1 MSRTD
6 YTYAATMAY
15 PHVLLND
22 NRITSRYVNQTN
34 LEFTNSVRRHS
45 GGNPA
50 NTPSNL
56 ATLNNLSTARIY
68 GSNLRLFDLVDT
80 ADFASAT
87 GVGNNSYFVRLTTEK
102 HTDYDYQPLTSGQW
116 GSVFSSGSLSGVN
129 LGNISLPSP
138 GPLAGRMASAPA
150 ISAYSGISALKL
162 GISAGLA
169 APPIGPALNPQLL
182 QKQTSLST
190 LTQYDYWDC
199 DSLGISRSD
208 GFRYLLNTTP
218 AATNT
223 LQLTYE
229 PSWELFRKKTSSP
242 DHPGQYQAQEHYFYY
257 DLKQYINTGGFYNS
271 SQFPNY
277 DKFDALKYSQTYRI
291 RSLPYQQRSVSKA
304 TTSAELQ
311 ASDYYWY
318 DCKTLSDTV
327 FYYDTVHITGPVTN
341 CSTYTPPDSTKK
353 VNQGGTLNSDGC
365 IPITHP
371 GLLPPAGYHIT
382 DMGGGQYMYC
392 PNPSTA
398 LGRYVNLPNDMSTKL
413 LLRRITRQ
421 VDTLDRRGSD
431 VAFFNKYYRIARF
444 KEATLPGPGS
454 GTHIGYIWSPGFDTL
469 TYYKANRHTAL
480 GLVAREENERGLVT
494 NYYYH
499 TVWNT
504 SFIDNA
510 HPCNSYGAY
519 DLTGQGVPGCVT
531 VGAGRGDSL
540 QTCYTY
546 NKDFTVNSITD
557 PNGMVLAYKYDNF
570 SRLAMAFRNGDTL
583 SANAYSQW
591 LNDTT
596 LSFEQ
601 RSAQNYVESFIKLDK
616 GSGVAEHSRAYVDPL
631 GRKYDVQTQV
641 STNLNS
647 PVVYDSLMVHSGLT
661 IYDNWDRVVQQYK
674 PFKYTSSGAAV
685 GFAPRFNPTGAHA
698 DQAYEPNQ
706 RGRLLKAA
714 KYGQSISTG
723 HAVASS
729 YQLIDGNQLRTE
741 VVNGF
746 YLLPSLGTVSPSLLS
761 GFKFLKTAVID
772 EDGKKT
778 VTYTNAFGQKVAQKT
793 YSSPSTQEV
802 TGYAYDAQGHLITV
816 LNPRL
821 QSTSYLYNLLGNM
834 YRKISVDADTVKYMY
849 DGSGNIVIEEDANA
863 RHGGYQ
869 AQGHHYLRRYTYDAF
884 GRMTMQSR
892 GEYGSG
898 YNPLLYANPATTDS
912 THTFYTYS
920 YGASLDFLGG
930 WQVKRCDLGR
940 TLPPAGTV
948 PPPSPWPHPDP
959 TSSYCYYINLS
970 LYDSL
975 RNISP
980 EKKWFYHAP
989 ATSADL
995 DLSGTLGTFLGSHP
1009 QTLTKGR
1016 LSYVKSYRHDGVFSN
1031 LNTYS
1036 YNSSGWLLGEAA
1048 QFNLPGSS
1056 TKFSSYIYNAGYN
1069 LRGSVKKQDI
1079 DVDLDGNYDM
1089 IYTYSYDGWNRLR
1102 TVSLKKGSGSVYQLA
1117 DYSYD
1122 DAQGLVTQAHYR
1134 DVETSCNPVVD
1145 TLRYSYDT
1153 RNRLTGIQAS
1163 LYREDLAY
1171 DGSHLQT
1178 AASPFLVQNDYNY
1191 NGNINVASHRYR
1203 LGNAYNYSGTAGLM
1217 DSATVYGYR
1226 YDGLNRLSA
1235 ADASVLNVLSGSPT
1249 SYAPKL
1255 AYGDESYRYDGI
1267 GNITQLNR
1275 GIYYAPTAPT
1285 PPNWV
1290 QHWKYICSGG
1300 GPGGWN
1306 RLTEVDSL
1314 NNSPLRT
1321 YGYDNNGNQVSQTT
1335 YGKSY
1340 GTRYMRSNL
1349 PDTTYVGSLYEIYQ
1363 YNTQDA
1369 RIFKQSSNN
1378 AIQTYYLVDL
1388 SGKPLAE
1395 YDFASSQWRYHAYGK
1410 DHIGDYNVYGHF
1422 EFTEHD
1428 HLGTA
1433 RVIYTVKTVACSP
1446 QNLGYTIVN
1455 ANDVYPYGRTLR
1467 TYNGSNGPS
1476 QYGYQGSERE
1486 KELSSNDYYTHFRGL
1501 DADIE
1506 RWKQVDPKYSPSESP
1521 YASMSGN
1528 PIIMTDVNGDCPRC
1542 PPGVRANGYGYS
1554 ALGFIS
1560 GLAYSVSDV
1569 AEGLYTMVRHPIET
1583 IKAGVTIENA
1593 KYNIKDRMM
1602 LMAKV
1607 DVAVNEVSEKWKNG
1621 DSFDRSQLAGRAIGN
1636 FALLFVGG
1644 EASGVKALSLAGKED
1659 QVVNTLSKVAKV
1671 TEATEGGITVLG
1683 KYPDYINLAG
1693 DLGAKRFNIPTDVW
1707 NKMTAAEQWG
1717 ANVKFLDRM
1726 MARGDKIVLSN
1737 RVSDINKVTGA
1748 FRKELDYL
1756 ISKGY
1761 KISSDGLQMI
1771 K

>member
-1 MSRTD
+1 MKQTGLKGLLSILLIACSIYSQAQMTGGRGDNQALPKEVKAAELSKGAYTSDVNLFSGTMNTSYDLGTVSTFAGLKYNLELSYSSTKTIGQNPLVVNGIPYGEGWSLNIPTINISVASYQKYLGSELPLYNNINSTTNPSFSKTQIAQEGSLFWFAPIISIPGVVSDRFIFKNYDAVSGESIFVANIMDHYVEARFNGSVWHVTNDNGDVYEFKSMVTNYRASSSLKFDADSVKTCRSCMAANLLPREEAMTWFCDDIYNKNHPLNQKISFSYNTFGVFDFFRELSGDYQHLLNTTLDGDYVGSGMGFPSFKASRDIMLQSIGAYSDRGDIERIDLGYKTVMPPPSQKNMLLPGAAGVKRLDSLYNYRAVYSHGVNNATDSATIHSNVYNASLGDPMVHTDFENWRRYQHVMASTDRSGGTTAIGGDHHPDFFDLRNPYLQSHNSDSQGRYSYNSLTAANDLSFSHGFLESEKITTGLVPGDLYEIKTAIYNGNTSGLAAGPKMCNYDINIVSGTPYYNTSGIEDLPASGGTHVSGGDFINGSRGFEVFTTFNNPVKWSSYGRDATSGVTGTSNFFLMPKMPSNFKGINIQVGPANSDHDFSLDMMKFINQVSSYSFQDNAYLTYERARMIYSTNNPITPNSTNGLDNPFRKPGHNFGIGMPWYMMGKLYADMSDLTDNPSSSRFHFWWKDNNVLFDATASPYSTNRPTAADDNVILGAVELVRYSKNPYMLSSVKKYKLNGYASLDTSLHGYVLVSQLDLAYAVKTDTLFEYAFGTSTVSPCQKSFVGKTMIGWQNAYVLRSVRQVPVNGAAGNASASYTYGNLPTTWFDYSKVTLNPSHMNTQTGGDFCGNLYVLRKITDQLGGLMSYDYYPITDSVNTQWQVIYQDYARPVCTAALPVYDPNPYHMPLKNAYKVQLAVRQKNFYNSASDPLPVKTWTYAYGSGAAYTFCNGANANVRRSRMIYTGSPQTDHYVTDGGFDVDMGFQYTTVKYPSLTAGATMVPYDKYTHFATENRGLTFGKLKALEHYDAAGLLLSRTD

-557 PNGMVLAYKYDNF
+557 PNGMVLA
-570 SRLAMAFRNGDTL
+570 S
-583 SANAYSQW
+583 
-591 LNDTT
+591 
-596 LSFEQ
+596 
-601 RSAQNYVESFIKLDK
+601 
-616 GSGVAEHSRAYVDPL
+616 
-631 GRKYDVQTQV
+631 
-641 STNLNS
+641 
-647 PVVYDSLMVHSGLT
+647 
-661 IYDNWDRVVQQYK
+661 
-674 PFKYTSSGAAV
+674 
-685 GFAPRFNPTGAHA
+685 
-698 DQAYEPNQ
+698 
-706 RGRLLKAA
+706 
-714 KYGQSISTG
+714 
-723 HAVASS
+723 
-729 YQLIDGNQLRTE
+729 
-741 VVNGF
+741 
-746 YLLPSLGTVSPSLLS
+746 
-761 GFKFLKTAVID
+761 
-772 EDGKKT
+772 
-778 VTYTNAFGQKVAQKT
+778 
-793 YSSPSTQEV
+793 
-802 TGYAYDAQGHLITV
+802 
-816 LNPRL
+816 
-821 QSTSYLYNLLGNM
+821 
-834 YRKISVDADTVKYMY
+834 
-849 DGSGNIVIEEDANA
+849 
-863 RHGGYQ
+863 
-869 AQGHHYLRRYTYDAF
+869 
-884 GRMTMQSR
+884 
-892 GEYGSG
+892 
-898 YNPLLYANPATTDS
+898 
-912 THTFYTYS
+912 
-920 YGASLDFLGG
+920 
-930 WQVKRCDLGR
+930 
-940 TLPPAGTV
+940 
-948 PPPSPWPHPDP
+948 
-959 TSSYCYYINLS
+959 
-970 LYDSL
+970 
-975 RNISP
+975 
-980 EKKWFYHAP
+980 
-989 ATSADL
+989 
-995 DLSGTLGTFLGSHP
+995 
-1009 QTLTKGR
+1009 
-1016 LSYVKSYRHDGVFSN
+1016 
-1031 LNTYS
+1031 
-1036 YNSSGWLLGEAA
+1036 
-1048 QFNLPGSS
+1048 
-1056 TKFSSYIYNAGYN
+1056 
-1069 LRGSVKKQDI
+1069 
-1079 DVDLDGNYDM
+1079 
-1089 IYTYSYDGWNRLR
+1089 
-1102 TVSLKKGSGSVYQLA
+1102 
-1117 DYSYD
+1117 
-1122 DAQGLVTQAHYR
+1122 
-1134 DVETSCNPVVD
+1134 
-1145 TLRYSYDT
+1145 TLR
-1153 RNRLTGIQAS
+1153 
-1163 LYREDLAY
+1163 
-1171 DGSHLQT
+1171 
-1178 AASPFLVQNDYNY
+1178 
-1191 NGNINVASHRYR
+1191 
-1203 LGNAYNYSGTAGLM
+1203 
-1217 DSATVYGYR
+1217 
-1226 YDGLNRLSA
+1226 
-1235 ADASVLNVLSGSPT
+1235 
-1249 SYAPKL
+1249 
-1255 AYGDESYRYDGI
+1255 
-1267 GNITQLNR
+1267 
-1275 GIYYAPTAPT
+1275 
-1285 PPNWV
+1285 
-1290 QHWKYICSGG
+1290 
-1300 GPGGWN
+1300 
-1306 RLTEVDSL
+1306 
-1314 NNSPLRT
+1314 
-1321 YGYDNNGNQVSQTT
+1321 
-1335 YGKSY
+1335 
-1340 GTRYMRSNL
+1340 
-1349 PDTTYVGSLYEIYQ
+1349 
-1363 YNTQDA
+1363 
-1369 RIFKQSSNN
+1369 
-1378 AIQTYYLVDL
+1378 
-1388 SGKPLAE
+1388 
-1395 YDFASSQWRYHAYGK
+1395 
-1410 DHIGDYNVYGHF
+1410 
-1422 EFTEHD
+1422 
-1428 HLGTA
+1428 
-1433 RVIYTVKTVACSP
+1433 
-1446 QNLGYTIVN
+1446 
-1455 ANDVYPYGRTLR
+1455 
-1467 TYNGSNGPS
+1467 
-1476 QYGYQGSERE
+1476 
-1486 KELSSNDYYTHFRGL
+1486 
-1501 DADIE
+1501 
-1506 RWKQVDPKYSPSESP
+1506 
-1521 YASMSGN
+1521 
-1528 PIIMTDVNGDCPRC
+1528 
-1542 PPGVRANGYGYS
+1542 
-1554 ALGFIS
+1554 
-1560 GLAYSVSDV
+1560 
-1569 AEGLYTMVRHPIET
+1569 
-1583 IKAGVTIENA
+1583 
-1593 KYNIKDRMM
+1593 
-1602 LMAKV
+1602 
-1607 DVAVNEVSEKWKNG
+1607 
-1621 DSFDRSQLAGRAIGN
+1621 
-1636 FALLFVGG
+1636 
-1644 EASGVKALSLAGKED
+1644 
-1659 QVVNTLSKVAKV
+1659 
-1671 TEATEGGITVLG
+1671 
-1683 KYPDYINLAG
+1683 
-1693 DLGAKRFNIPTDVW
+1693 
-1707 NKMTAAEQWG
+1707 
-1717 ANVKFLDRM
+1717 
-1726 MARGDKIVLSN
+1726 
-1737 RVSDINKVTGA
+1737 
-1748 FRKELDYL
+1748 
-1756 ISKGY
+1756 
-1761 KISSDGLQMI
+1761 
-1771 K
+1771 